1 MNTVVCYRMKPS
13 HSNFELIPEED
24 QEQYYSEHN
33 MDQVFK
39 KEATAAAAA
48 AAAAQQA
55 ALAARI
61 FQAQQQQQ
69 QQQQSTTTTNSAE
82 LSLHQQLF
90 SQQLLHQ
97 KILEEQFAV
106 AASAAASRA
115 GGRDFLLMSEADREK
130 QLGIIFQQVSFYHFY
145 IGYNIERSIIAS
157 AIISIL
163 KNGLASH
170 EIWRQSQSSSFFCK
184 NVNKLSM
191 KNLLIFP
198 LYFRKHLAK

>member
-163 KNGLASH
+163 KNRLASH
-170 EIWRQSQSSSFFCK
+170 EIWRQSQSSPFFVQKCEK
-184 NVNKLSM
+184 TFHEKSPHFST
-191 KNLLIFP
+191 IF
-198 LYFRKHLAK
+198 